1 MHRFLIKPEDVNK
14 DSLILTG
21 DDAKHMLQVLRFK
34 PGDVFLA
41 FDTTGLEYE
50 AEVVSTG
57 KSSVTGKIIKVW
69 QPGTEPEKDV
79 FLFQGIPKADKMDWI
94 IQKSVE
100 LGVREI
106 IPMVTQYSVIRLH
119 DRGLDGKLERW
130 NRIAREACK
139 QSGRVRVPEV
149 KTPMSYPD
157 AVKLWSDRVKEET
170 DALTVYCYENEGK
183 KCLKDLLI
191 CYNISNIRTSGIFIG
206 PEGGFSVEEVQLA
219 QEHRFNPVSLGK
231 RILRTETAAIAVLS
245 VIMYET
251 GEWKT

>member
-1 MHRFLIKPEDVNK
+1 MHRFLIKPDDVDK
-14 DSLILTG
+14 DSLTLTG

-41 FDTTGLEYE
+41 FDATGYEYE
-50 AEVVSTG
+50 AEVASIG
-57 KSSVTGKIIKVW
+57 KSSVTGKIIKAW
-69 QPGTEPEKDV
+69 RPETEPEKNV
-79 FLFQGIPKADKMDWI
+79 ILFQGIPKADKMDWI

-106 IPMVTQYSVIRLH
+106 IPMVTQYSVIRMNE
-119 DRGLDGKLERW
+119 RGLDGKLERW
-130 NRIAREACK
+130 NRISREACK

-149 KTPMSYPD
+149 KAPMLYSD
-157 AVKLWSDRVKEET
+157 AVKLWSERVKEET
-170 DALTVYCYENEGK
+170 NALTVYCYENEGK

-191 CYNISNIRTSGIFIG
+191 CYNIDDSRTAGIFIG
-206 PEGGFSVEEVQLA
+206 PEGGFSEGEVQLA

-245 VIMYET
+245 VIMFEI
-251 GEWKT
+251 GELNT